1 MCGLCNTLTK
11 GASCCSLHV
20 TREYHYSAWQKSATK
35 VEKQY
40 DLTFLLVVVLL
51 YFGIFANKH
60 KREAIKFV
68 VYIHGS

>member
-1 MCGLCNTLTK
+1 
-11 GASCCSLHV
+11 V

-68 VYIHGS
+68 VYIHES